1 MREHRHHRRDDHHE
15 HGPALPGR
23 REALQAGA
31 GVVAA
36 SLLASVPGAMPDERR
51 HQ

>member
-1 MREHRHHRRDDHHE
+1 MREHRHHRHDDHHE

-23 REALQAGA
+23 REALQA